1 MYDIREREF
10 APLLSICDHYPRM
23 LITLDE
29 DLPTTSNVVRQVNAL
44 NFLIDT

>member
-10 APLLSICDHYPRM
+10 ASFLSICDHYPKM

-29 DLPTTSNVVRQVNAL
+29 DLPTMLNGGVRSMH
-44 NFLIDT
+44 